1 MIPLIAGAVA
11 LFSVGKGIYDSY
23 KQNESNKKM
32 QKIAQAKGSGPVSSP
47 QPGPSQPAPSSAAPP
62 MAPVSMG
69 GGGAGM
75 APMPSATPAATIS
88 MPTVNPMAIQPPE
101 QVNPM
106 TTMGNANPSAGIGAN
121 PLDMNQPQKQKNPW
135 EQYAP
140 MSY

>member
-106 TTMGNANPSAGIGAN
+106 TTLGNANPSAGIGAN

-140 MSY
+140 VSY